1 MIIAQKNA
9 EVKEENMLVEKQGNF
24 FGIDGIVPGSAEEIA
39 KRKSDQEAREGK
51 RLIDEMSDEFP
62 QLGRIFEMISN
73 GGAK

>member
-1 MIIAQKNA
+1 
-9 EVKEENMLVEKQGNF
+9 MLVEKQGNF

-39 KRKSDQEAREGK
+39 KRKAVYEAREK
-51 RLIDEMSDEFP
+51 QRIIEEVSDEFP

>member
-1 MIIAQKNA
+1 
-9 EVKEENMLVEKQGNF
+9 MLVEKQGNF

-39 KRKSDQEAREGK
+39 KRKTEREAREGK

-73 GGAK
+73 GGTK

>member
-39 KRKSDQEAREGK
+39 KRKTEREAREGK

>member
-1 MIIAQKNA
+1 
-9 EVKEENMLVEKQGNF
+9 MLVEKQGNF

-39 KRKSDQEAREGK
+39 KRKSDHEAREGK
-51 RLIDEMSDEFP
+51 RLIDKMSDEFP